1 MEILRKL
8 TTEENIPKK
17 YYHAVFGAE
26 VAGMPCIVSKTGY
39 TGEDGVEIYLASDLA
54 EKMWETL
61 LEAGKEEGL
70 ILVDLVLVIHFVW
83 KQQCLFTDMRWMM
96 KYHLLKQV

>member
-26 VAGMPCIVSKTGY
+26 VAGMPCIVIKTGY

-54 EKMWETL
+54 EKM
-61 LEAGKEEGL
+61 
-70 ILVDLVLVIHFVW
+70 
-83 KQQCLFTDMRWMM
+83 
-96 KYHLLKQV
+96 